1 MTKTE
6 VKISMENHNK
16 YLAELIGKET
26 AKPSLKMLNA
36 AFEIN
41 NKVIEAIEAS
51 KDGEINNDNIKEI
64 VEICNNTRW
73 LKKYARIRALA
84 AKALRELNRL
94 KPTKRYKFIDTINN
108 ITGDIEGESR
118 CMARHEAKLYI
129 EKTYNV
135 NCDIAKIRIIG
146 GSL

>member
-36 AFEIN
+36 AFKIN

-51 KDGEINNDNIKEI
+51 KDGKINDNAIKEI

-73 LKKYARIRALA
+73 LRKYARIQHLA
-84 AKALRELNRL
+84 AKALRELKSL
-94 KPTKRYKFIDTINN
+94 KPTKRYRFIDEMNN

-129 EKTYNV
+129 EKTYNI

-146 GSL
+146 E

>member
-1 MTKTE
+1 MMTKIALKT
-6 VKISMENHNK
+6 SMEEHNK

-36 AFEIN
+36 ALKIN
-41 NKVIEAIEAS
+41 NKVIEAIETS
-51 KDGEINNDNIKEI
+51 KDGEINNDAIKEI

-94 KPTKRYKFIDTINN
+94 NRQLATR
-108 ITGDIEGESR
+108 
-118 CMARHEAKLYI
+118 
-129 EKTYNV
+129 
-135 NCDIAKIRIIG
+135 
-146 GSL
+146 

>member
-6 VKISMENHNK
+6 VQISMENHNK
-16 YLAELIGKET
+16 YLTELIGNET

-36 AFEIN
+36 AFKIN

-51 KDGEINNDNIKEI
+51 KDGEINNDAIKEI

-84 AKALRELNRL
+84 AKALRELKSL
-94 KPTKRYKFIDTINN
+94 KPTKRYKFIDTMNN
-108 ITGDIEGESR
+108 ITGVIEGEDR
-118 CMARHEAKLYI
+118 CMARHEAKYYI

-135 NCDIAKIRIIG
+135 ECDLAKIKIIG
-146 GSL
+146 E

>member
-16 YLAELIGKET
+16 YLTELIGKET

-36 AFEIN
+36 AFKIN

-51 KDGEINNDNIKEI
+51 KDGKINNDAIKEI

-73 LKKYARIRALA
+73 LKKYSRIRALA

-94 KPTKRYKFIDTINN
+94 NRQFETR
-108 ITGDIEGESR
+108 
-118 CMARHEAKLYI
+118 
-129 EKTYNV
+129 
-135 NCDIAKIRIIG
+135 
-146 GSL
+146 